1 MLGILRHAPSKPGR
15 VDLPLRDF
23 WPRSPKPHDLPCP
36 AEIPRPFR
44 VLALALP
51 GAGLRLPR
59 LIVSSSGAGSPRV
72 AQSKTLALIW
82 EMRELQVEQ
91 LRLSGPTGVVS
102 SDATGV
108 ASSTNRR
115 RAVSML
121 FQSTRD

>member
-1 MLGILRHAPSKPGR
+1 
-15 VDLPLRDF
+15 
-23 WPRSPKPHDLPCP
+23 
-36 AEIPRPFR
+36 
-44 VLALALP
+44 
-51 GAGLRLPR
+51 
-59 LIVSSSGAGSPRV
+59 V